1 MMPHQLVFQLRNL
14 DLDASCDLLDLQNVP
29 AESKVSP
36 VQHVE
41 EFNVRCGIHL
51 SMDAQS
57 YVNSL
62 NHLTNDRPHQHQLVN
77 QAGGEELVQLNSL
90 QISTHF
96 EQKVSVEGPCAI
108 GDVHKGRAI
117 PVELSYDQHQQSS
130 DPGRNRIRSLGHPE
144 CLMSMVDVL
153 QSSSILILLFS
164 LSARYPPRGHDRNEG
179 ADRLRPT
186 GPLRFVQVEARAN
199 RDEKRSHHQD
209 ERPKPDGSDLEEKLN
224 YCHIGILA

>member
-1 MMPHQLVFQLRNL
+1 MPHQLVFQLRNL
-14 DLDASCDLLDLQNVP
+14 DMDASCDLLDLQNVP
-29 AESKVSP
+29 AESKVSS

-41 EFNVRCGIHL
+41 EFNVRRGIHL

-57 YVNSL
+57 YVDSL
-62 NHLTNDRPHQHQLVN
+62 NHLTNDRPHHHQLVN

-96 EQKVSVEGPCAI
+96 EQKVSVEGSCAI

-117 PVELSYDQHQQSS
+117 PVEFSYDKHQQSS
-130 DPGRNRIRSLGHPE
+130 DPGRNRVRGLGHPE

-164 LSARYPPRGHDRNEG
+164 LSARYPPGSHDRDEST
-179 ADRLRPT
+179 DRLRPA
-186 GPLRFVQVEARAN
+186 GPLGFVQVEAHAN
-199 RDEKRSHHQD
+199 RDEKRSHHQN
-209 ERPKPDGSDLEEKLN
+209 ECPKLDGSDLKEELD
-224 YCHIGILA
+224 YCHIGILAC